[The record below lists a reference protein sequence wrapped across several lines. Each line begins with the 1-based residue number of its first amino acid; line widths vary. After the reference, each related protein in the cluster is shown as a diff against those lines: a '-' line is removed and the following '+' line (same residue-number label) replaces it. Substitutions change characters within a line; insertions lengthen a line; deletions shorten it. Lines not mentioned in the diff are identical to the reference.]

1 MKRLVIAEK
10 PSVARDLV
18 KVLGKFQKKEDF
30 FENDDYVVTSA
41 IGHLVELF
49 MPEDMDSK
57 YKRWTLDSLPII
69 PNTFGL
75 KIIDTAKKKF
85 NEIKKLLHRKDIDGI
100 INACDAGREGELIF
114 SYICELAGNKKPFQR
129 LWLSSMTAESIREAF
144 QRLRSS
150 EEMQALQAAARCRS
164 EADWIVG
171 INGTRALTLRI
182 SSRGS
187 RQVASVGR
195 VQTPTLAMIVGR
207 EREIQHFQ
215 PRDYWRIVGQFQIH
229 NGTYESVFQRKNFQK
244 DPDNVHDRIDRL
256 WDLAEAQQILE
267 DIHRHQNNIHI
278 QEKKKRTTQ
287 IAPKLYD
294 LTLLQRE
301 ANNRFHM
308 PAGMTLKIAQSLYEK
323 HKCTTYPRTDSQALP
338 EDYGA
343 TCKEVLSSLTGEYA
357 PFAQKILKQYGVDA
371 RNKRIFNNQH
381 VSDHFAIIP
390 TGKNPTELSS
400 EEEKI
405 YKMLVQRFL
414 AVFFPAAE
422 FDVTTRLT
430 LVGPHEFKTEGKVL
444 IQAGW
449 LEVYGRE
456 QEREKDEVLVGLHE
470 QDGQP
475 PSAQML
481 DLQSIQESTKA
492 PPRYNEATLLA
503 MMEGAGKIVEDEE
516 LAEAM
521 KERGL
526 GTPATRAQIIEHLI
540 NYRYMERDKKDLI
553 PTAKAE
559 DLFRFLEK
567 VRIEAITSPAMTG
580 EWEFRLRQ
588 VENRQLSRENFM
600 KGIADMT
607 QQMIASIQQ
616 FQESEADATLSGL
629 ISPTDQ
635 KPMLEMLRCY
645 QSQDKLL
652 TLYKTVAGRHITLE
666 EYQELLRDRKTSL
679 LEGFRSKIGK
689 AFTAHLSLDEEW
701 HVHFIF
707 PENKY
712 KKENSC
718 EILSI
723 KDLENYDVIGTCPL
737 HAHTNRIFETKDKY
751 ICEYAV
757 SREKNTCHLRIGK
770 TLLEIP
776 ITHEHV
782 QQLLKTRKTDMIEGF
797 ISKRT
802 GKSFTAALSLRND
815 GNLKFLFLPRTASR
829 NSPDNS
835 SEQES

>member
-1 MKRLVIAEK
+1 MKKLVIAEK

-18 KVLGKFQKKEDF
+18 KVLGSFQQKEDC
-30 FENDDYVVTSA
+30 FENDEYVITSA
-41 IGHLVELF
+41 VGHLVELS
-49 MPEDMDSK
+49 MPEDIDSK

-69 PNTFGL
+69 PHTFGL

-85 NEIKKLLHRKDIDGI
+85 NEIKKLLHRKDIDGV

-114 SYICELAGNKKPFQR
+114 SYICELADNKKPFQR

-150 EEMQALQAAARCRS
+150 EEMQALEAAARCRS

-171 INGTRALTLRI
+171 INGTRALTLRVA
-182 SSRGS
+182 SRGKHH
-187 RQVASVGR
+187 VVSVGR
-195 VQTPTLAMIVGR
+195 VQTPTLTMIVGR
-207 EREIQHFQ
+207 EREIRHFQ
-215 PRDYWRIVGQFQIH
+215 ARDYWRIVGQFQIH
-229 NGTYESVFQRKNFQK
+229 NGVYESIFQRKNFSK
-244 DPDNVHDRIDRL
+244 DPHNVHDRVDRL
-256 WDLAEAQQILE
+256 WSFGETQKILE
-267 DIHRHQNNIHI
+267 DIRSHQHDIHI

-301 ANNRFHM
+301 ANSRFHM

-338 EDYGA
+338 EDYA
-343 TCKEVLSSLTGEYA
+343 ETCQKILSSLTGEYA
-357 PFAQKILKQYGVDA
+357 PFAKKILKQYGVDA
-371 RNKRIFNNQH
+371 RNRRIFNNQQ
-381 VSDHFAIIP
+381 VRDHFAIIP

-414 AVFFPAAE
+414 AVFFPAAA

-430 LVGPHEFKTEGKVL
+430 SVGPHEFKTEGKVL

-449 LEVYGRE
+449 LEVYGRD
-456 QEREKDEVLVGLHE
+456 QEKDDEVLIGLHE
-470 QDGQP
+470 KDGQP
-475 PSAQML
+475 PSAQMI

-540 NYRYMERDKKDLI
+540 AYHYIERDKKELV

-559 DLFRFLEK
+559 DLLCFLEK
-567 VRIEAITSPAMTG
+567 VNVETITSPSMTG

-588 VENRQLSRENFM
+588 IENRQLSREHFM
-600 KGIADMT
+600 KGIADVT
-607 QQMIASIQQ
+607 QQMIVNIQQ
-616 FQESEADATLSGL
+616 FQESEMDAIPSEL

-645 QSQDKLL
+645 RSRDKLL
-652 TLYKTVAGRHITLE
+652 TLYKTIANRRITLE
-666 EYQELLRDRKTSL
+666 EYQELLCDRKTSL

-689 AFTAHLSLDEEW
+689 VFTAHLSLDEEW

-718 EILSI
+718 EILSL
-723 KDLENYDVIGTCPL
+723 KDLENYDVIGICPL

-751 ICEYAV
+751 ICEHAV
-757 SREKNTCHLRIGK
+757 SKEKNTCHLRIGK
-770 TLLEIP
+770 ILLGIP
-776 ITHEHV
+776 ITHEHM
-782 QQLLKTRKTDMIEGF
+782 QQLLQTRKTDMIEGF
-797 ISKRT
+797 TSKRT
-802 GKSFTAALSLRND
+802 GKPFTAALSLRND
-815 GNLKFLFLPRTASR
+815 GNLKFLFLPRTTSH
-829 NSPDNS
+829 NS